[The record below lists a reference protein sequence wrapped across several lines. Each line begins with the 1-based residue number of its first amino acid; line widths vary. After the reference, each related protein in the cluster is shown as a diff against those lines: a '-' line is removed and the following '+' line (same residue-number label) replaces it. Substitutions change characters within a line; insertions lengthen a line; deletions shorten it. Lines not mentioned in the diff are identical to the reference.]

1 MLWML
6 PAQQCLDADH
16 AVVAV
21 VYLGLVDQVQLV
33 LRQSIAQILFQL
45 TAAAHL
51 AVDAGDVELVAI
63 ARTTLGQGHG
73 LFGFLQQLFGTVTIF
88 REQGDADGGAQA
100 HFVLIEQ
107 ERQLQVVEYALRQ
120 FGGFV
125 GLFDVGL
132 NQGELVTTQT
142 GQCAQAAAMAAQA
155 VGQCEQQLV
164 AALVAE
170 LFVDALEVIQADAEH
185 GDAALQAAGVFE
197 NLVEL
202 LLQLLAVGQAGE
214 EVVLS
219 HAQQAVLGLPAQ
231 VGVALDGG
239 QQLVGGVDPQTQLV
253 LLVALEHG
261 QLVFAGA
268 IRVDVGEV
276 LDDLRQRFGQQ
287 PVIDQIEHQAHGHG
301 AQHAGDEDDHRVGD
315 EALAIRG
322 RVEGDVEV
330 AVVFAVG
337 ASADQ
342 FDREL
347 LLLAKNR
354 VGQPACRHLCQVA
367 GFFRQHGLVRVAD
380 GGVTHRF
387 VLEQPLDHL
396 HAHLAVQAVYRLG
409 RRVAEH
415 AEDAMGIVDHR
426 LTCLVG
432 VEDNLRTTQ
441 YHSYYEC

>member
-1 MLWML
+1 MDV
-6 PAQQCLDADH
+6 ASAAVLDADH

-132 NQGELVTTQT
+132 NQGELVAAQT

-185 GDAALQAAGVFE
+185 GDAALQAAGIFE
-197 NLVEL
+197 NLIEL

-231 VGVALDGG
+231 VVLRSMEASNWLAVLIHKPSSFFSLPLSMGSLCSLGRSG
-239 QQLVGGVDPQTQLV
+239 LMLVRCSM
-253 LLVALEHG
+253 
-261 QLVFAGA
+261 
-268 IRVDVGEV
+268 I
-276 LDDLRQRFGQQ
+276 
-287 PVIDQIEHQAHGHG
+287 
-301 AQHAGDEDDHRVGD
+301 
-315 EALAIRG
+315 
-322 RVEGDVEV
+322 
-330 AVVFAVG
+330 
-337 ASADQ
+337 
-342 FDREL
+342 FDS
-347 LLLAKNR
+347 
-354 VGQPACRHLCQVA
+354 
-367 GFFRQHGLVRVAD
+367 GLVSS
-380 GGVTHRF
+380 
-387 VLEQPLDHL
+387 Q
-396 HAHLAVQAVYRLG
+396 
-409 RRVAEH
+409 
-415 AEDAMGIVDHR
+415 
-426 LTCLVG
+426 
-432 VEDNLRTTQ
+432 
-441 YHSYYEC
+441 